1 LSEPTSDSSSEPKKP
16 AVVSGTT
23 GWAAFTHRDFQLFFV
38 VRVLNGAM
46 GVMLQL
52 AIGWEVWRI
61 TRDEWALGMIG
72 LVMFAPNFIFFLAAG
87 TIADRL
93 KRQYILGFSYACQA
107 VCAILLID
115 ALDEASP
122 NMHLAYV
129 ILFTLGT
136 LRAFSQP
143 AQGSIL
149 PNVVPPEHF
158 SNAVAWSSS
167 AHQLSVVIGP
177 VIAGALLVI
186 GARETFIAITVG
198 YAVAAI
204 LILFVRARSQQKTR
218 GPVTLE
224 TLFAGIRYI
233 YNRQIILGAMTLDLF
248 AVLLGMANA
257 LLPVFATDILNIGE
271 VGLGF
276 LRGAQ
281 AAGAVLCGLALTRIP
296 VKRHAGNIL
305 LVTVGIY
312 GAALFVFGVSE
323 WVWLSLLSLAIA
335 GSADMVSIFIR
346 QTLVQL
352 ATPDEMRGRVAAV
365 HGMFTNASGQ
375 LGDFRAGAMAAMLGA
390 ASSIAIGAA
399 GTVALAVLW
408 AWWFPKLRR
417 VDSLDIET
425 LREDADR
432 GR

>member
-1 LSEPTSDSSSEPKKP
+1 
-16 AVVSGTT
+16 
-23 GWAAFTHRDFQLFFV
+23 
-38 VRVLNGAM
+38 M

-72 LVMFAPNFIFFLAAG
+72 LVMFAPNLIFFLAAG
-87 TIADRL
+87 TVADRL
-93 KRQYILGFSYACQA
+93 KRQFILGTSYALQA
-107 VCAILLID
+107 ICSILIMG
-115 ALDEASP
+115 ALDEAAP
-122 NMHLAYV
+122 NVHFAYV
-129 ILFTLGT
+129 ILFALGT

-167 AHQLSVVIGP
+167 AHQISVVVGP
-177 VIAGALLVI
+177 VLGGALLVV
-186 GARETFIAITVG
+186 GAGVTFITIACG
-198 YAVAAI
+198 YAAAAI
-204 LILFVRARSQQKTR
+204 LILVVKARSQQKSK

-248 AVLLGMANA
+248 AVLLSMSNA
-257 LLPVFATDILNIGE
+257 LLPVFATDVLNIGE
-271 VGLGF
+271 IGLGF
-276 LRGAQ
+276 LRGSQ
-281 AAGAVLCGLALTRIP
+281 AVGAVACGFALTRIP
-296 VKRHAGNIL
+296 VRRHAGNIL
-305 LVTVGIY
+305 LFTVGVY
-312 GAALFVFGVSE
+312 GLALFVFGISE
-323 WVWLSLLSLAIA
+323 WVWLSLIALAIA
-335 GSADMVSIFIR
+335 GGADMVSIFIR

-375 LGDFRAGAMAAMLGA
+375 LGDFRAGAMAAMFGA
-390 ASSIAIGAA
+390 VSSIAIGAV
-399 GTVALAVLW
+399 GTVAIAILW
-408 AWWFPKLRR
+408 ARWFPRLRR

-425 LREDADR
+425 LREDTDR

>member
-1 LSEPTSDSSSEPKKP
+1 
-16 AVVSGTT
+16 
-23 GWAAFTHRDFQLFFV
+23 
-38 VRVLNGAM
+38 M

-52 AIGWEVWRI
+52 AIAWEVWRI

-87 TIADRL
+87 TVADRI
-93 KRQYILGFSYACQA
+93 KRQYILGASYAVQA
-107 VCAILLID
+107 ICSILMMG
-115 ALDEASP
+115 ALDEAGP
-122 NMHLAYV
+122 NMNFAYV
-129 ILFTLGT
+129 ILFALGT

-143 AQGSIL
+143 AQSSIL

-167 AHQLSVVIGP
+167 AHQISVVIGP
-177 VIAGALLVI
+177 IIAGVLLAISAEV
-186 GARETFIAITVG
+186 TFLTVTVG
-198 YAVAAI
+198 YAVASL
-204 LILFVRARSQQKTR
+204 LILFVKARTQQKTK

-233 YNRQIILGAMTLDLF
+233 YNRQIILGAITLDLF
-248 AVLLGMANA
+248 AVLLSMANT
-257 LLPVFATDILNIGE
+257 LMPVFATDILNVGE

-281 AAGAVLCGLALTRIP
+281 AVGAVACGFALTRIP

-305 LVTVGIY
+305 LLTVGVY
-312 GAALFVFGVSE
+312 GVALFVFGVSE
-323 WVWLSLLSLAIA
+323 WVWLSLIALAVA

-390 ASSIAIGAA
+390 ASSVAVGAM
-399 GTVALAVLW
+399 GTVAVAILW
-408 AWWFPKLRR
+408 AWWFPKLRK
-417 VDSLDIET
+417 VDALDIET